1 MESLPINI
9 TDLIVV
15 AILLISGILAFFRGL
30 VHEVLSV
37 SAWIGAGFATLY
49 GYPLLTPYIMKVI
62 SSELVAQIVSGV
74 VVFIGVLIIISLIS
88 HGLSKRV
95 KQSALGALDR
105 SLGFV
110 FGLVRGAVLVC
121 LCWLLLSWVLPAEE
135 RPEWVQE
142 AKSLPLIE
150 VGAEALAALV
160 PEDIREESIE
170 AVERPRNDGRGGAR
184 EGPGRGGPSDG
195 RDDRAAQQSRK
206 PRRGGQGGRLF
217 RERARAARHAD
228 RRSAAA
234 IGFWSQRPTP

>member
-95 KQSALGALDR
+95 KESALGALDR

-170 AVERPRNDGRGGAR
+170 AVESAR
-184 EGPGRGGPSDG
+184 ETTGEAVREKVQEEVDRQMEEMIAPRSNQENQDEGAKGDG
-195 RDDRAAQQSRK
+195 YSESEREQLDTLIEGQQ
-206 PRRGGQGGRLF
+206 Q
-217 RERARAARHAD
+217 
-228 RRSAAA
+228 
-234 IGFWSQRPTP
+234 Q